1 MSDSYTAYPSIIK
14 ATSTQCEVSLGSA
27 LHGSSLRNVDSWTA
41 IVVRYITVGDLEEA
55 KRLFNEMLQRNA
67 ASWNAIIGG
76 LVRLGEVLIL
86 LEEPFHQLK
95 KKKEVQGLID
105 FRVLSSRPQRIATIV
120 FCQKNLK
127 S

>member
-27 LHGSSLRNVDSWTA
+27 LHGSSL
-41 IVVRYITVGDLEEA
+41 RYITVGDLEEA